1 MFLFYLKRALQE
13 VTFASVCV
21 IWFQHCAHLNK
32 PIEPRLIQN
41 NILLCWP
48 CPDSEAKKVFIPV
61 PEHQGRRQR
70 TALIESLVWFVSVEK
85 HTPRAPQSGKPIDN
99 PGGPGDGCARA
110 SLGMAPST
118 ELVLYRRTATEIWI
132 WAISLF
138 KGQPKQLETHPLV
151 LKTPPESAKGYPTF
165 LCRIDFILFIPTKK
179 NVILSPIKSDSI
191 QTFLFFSMQGP
202 KAVAVDEAACVSN
215 YGH

>member
-13 VTFASVCV
+13 VTSSSVCV

-85 HTPRAPQSGKPIDN
+85 HTPRAPQSGK
-99 PGGPGDGCARA
+99 
-110 SLGMAPST
+110 
-118 ELVLYRRTATEIWI
+118 
-132 WAISLF
+132 
-138 KGQPKQLETHPLV
+138 
-151 LKTPPESAKGYPTF
+151 
-165 LCRIDFILFIPTKK
+165 RIDLVAPGA
-179 NVILSPIKSDSI
+179 VA
-191 QTFLFFSMQGP
+191 QGP
-202 KAVAVDEAACVSN
+202 VLAWLPASN
-215 YGH
+215 WYCTGVQQLKSEYEQYRCSKGSPNSCKHTH